1 MEAQVSRLVD
11 KVWDRYLET
20 PDDVRV
26 LIAIAGIPGSG
37 KTHLAH
43 AVAKGLNKKAGLSM
57 RDLAVDVGK
66 EDLQDVAIA
75 VPMDGFHLTR
85 AQLAAMP
92 DPENAFARRGAEFT
106 FDGAAFARTVE
117 YLRKPIEK
125 NHDGPGLL
133 LPAFDHAVKDPV
145 PDQIVV
151 GPRQRIVLFEGN
163 YVCLDK
169 APWNRAA
176 SAPFMDERWVV
187 EVDFA
192 VARKRLIQRH
202 LAAGIA
208 ANEQEAARRADE
220 NDLVNGR
227 EIVENKV
234 SPVEET
240 IFSQEDASW
249 R

>member
-1 MEAQVSRLVD
+1 M
-11 KVWDRYLET
+11 
-20 PDDVRV
+20 
-26 LIAIAGIPGSG
+26 
-37 KTHLAH
+37 
-43 AVAKGLNKKAGLSM
+43 GLNKKAGLSL

-66 EDLQDVAIA
+66 EGSQDVAIA

-92 DPENAFARRGAEFT
+92 DPGNAFARRGAEFT

-117 YLRKPIEK
+117 YLRKPINK
-125 NHDGPGLL
+125 DLDGPGLL
-133 LPAFDHAVKDPV
+133 LPTFDHAVKDPV

-151 GPRQRIVLFEGN
+151 GPHQRIVLFEGN

-176 SAPFMDERWVV
+176 SAQFMDERWFV

-192 VARKRLIQRH
+192 VARKRLIKRH

-208 ANEQEAARRADE
+208 SNEEEAARRADE

-240 IFSQEDASW
+240 VFSQEDASW